1 MVVSLRLGTGVLVV
15 CGGRL
20 REGYDDVLLFQP
32 PFGPCP
38 SVLSASYPIGQSEI
52 PDWDDAMVRQGCKG
66 MQALIASHPES
77 RIAVA
82 GLQRWRKILQEECGE
97 TLEVID

>member
-1 MVVSLRLGTGVLVV
+1 
-15 CGGRL
+15 
-20 REGYDDVLLFQP
+20 
-32 PFGPCP
+32 
-38 SVLSASYPIGQSEI
+38 
-52 PDWDDAMVRQGCKG
+52 
-66 MQALIASHPES
+66 MQALIVSHPES